1 VSELVL
7 ISIHPRHVEAIL
19 AGEKTIEFRRRWT
32 ARAVSHLV
40 IYATVP
46 MKQIV
51 AVVPIEETVQGSPT
65 ALWNLA
71 RQHGGGVTRAEL
83 FTYFSGLQEGFGLRL
98 GRVKPLRRPI
108 DPFVKFD
115 GFRAPQSYRFVT
127 TKEASVL
134 RLALK

>member
-1 VSELVL
+1 MSELVL
-7 ISIHPRHVEAIL
+7 ISIHPCHVEAIL

-32 ARAVSHLV
+32 SRAVSHLV

-46 MKQIV
+46 VKRIV
-51 AVVPIEETVQGSPT
+51 AVVPIEEAVKGSPT

-83 FTYFSGLQEGFGLRL
+83 FAYFSGLKKGFGLRL
-98 GRVKPLRRPI
+98 GCVKPLRRTI
-108 DPFVKFD
+108 DPFTKFEE
-115 GFRAPQSYRFVT
+115 FRAPQSFRFMT
-127 TKEASVL
+127 TYEAKAI